1 MLWRTIL
8 ALIATLNEK
17 VGSLVAWLTT
27 GLMLLVGYDV
37 FTRYLLKRSS
47 VAVQELEWHLFAVIF
62 LLGAGFT
69 LKHNRHVRVDVFYAR
84 FTQKGRAWIDLLGS
98 LLFLLPFAALIIW
111 TSFTFVKNAF
121 LIGETSPDPGGLPAR
136 FLIKAAIPVGFAL
149 LLLQALAM
157 AGEALRVIL
166 ELSLQ
171 SREKKK

>member
-47 VAVQELEWHLFAVIF
+47 VAVQELEWHLFAIIF

-84 FTQKGRAWIDLLGS
+84 LTQKSRAWIDLLGS

-149 LLLQALAM
+149 LLLQALAV

-166 ELSLQ
+166 ELPLQ